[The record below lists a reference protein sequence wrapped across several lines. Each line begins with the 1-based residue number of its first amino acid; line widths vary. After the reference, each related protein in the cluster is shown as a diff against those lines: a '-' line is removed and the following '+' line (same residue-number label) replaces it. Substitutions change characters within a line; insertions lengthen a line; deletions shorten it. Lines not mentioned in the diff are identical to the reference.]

1 MGPDLDV
8 IQPPANPPGGIGE
21 LGHDA
26 LYVQPLG
33 SLGMGYSRGPPCPSD
48 GVPMTDPL
56 SQLFAEG
63 LGIDP
68 QRVTEQTSPENTPEW
83 DSLAAMT
90 MVSLVEDT
98 FAVRLTTRDIMKM
111 RTVALARE
119 VLRAKGVSG
128 I

>member
-1 MGPDLDV
+1 
-8 IQPPANPPGGIGE
+8 
-21 LGHDA
+21 
-26 LYVQPLG
+26 
-33 SLGMGYSRGPPCPSD
+33 
-48 GVPMTDPL
+48 MTDPL

>member
-1 MGPDLDV
+1 
-8 IQPPANPPGGIGE
+8 
-21 LGHDA
+21 
-26 LYVQPLG
+26 
-33 SLGMGYSRGPPCPSD
+33 
-48 GVPMTDPL
+48 MTDPL
-56 SQLFAEG
+56 SLLFAEG

-68 QRVTEQTSPENTPEW
+68 QRIDELTSPENTSEW

-90 MVSLVEDT
+90 MVSLIEDT
-98 FAVRLTTRDIMKM
+98 FSVRLTTRDIMKM